1 MGGAWLSKSIAD
13 PLEAH
18 GLVVLGVGKPVVF
31 VAVDWCEIRNDAY
44 DRWRDALAEAA
55 GTTAER
61 VLVTALLFPWIQS
74 RRQPLWAPRFNLPAS
89 AAIDRKL
96 LAGAILFG
104 IGWGIAGYC
113 PGPAIAALLI
123 HPAEAIPF
131 VLAMLAGAWLQPRWL
146 GR

>member
-1 MGGAWLSKSIAD
+1 MKSLIAALISGVLFGLGLSVGQMVNPRKVIAFLDVTGSWDPSLALVMGG
-13 PLEAH
+13 
-18 GLVVLGVGKPVVF
+18 G
-31 VAVDWCEIRNDAY
+31 
-44 DRWRDALAEAA
+44 
-55 GTTAER
+55 

-74 RRQPLWAPRFNLPAS
+74 RGQPLWAPRFSLPAR

-96 LAGAILFG
+96 LVGAALFG

-113 PGPAIAALLI
+113 PGPAIAALII

-131 VLAMLAGAWLQPRWL
+131 VLAMLVGAWLQPRWI

>member
-1 MGGAWLSKSIAD
+1 MKSLSAALISGVLFGLGLSVAQMVNPLKVIAFLDVTGFWDPSLALVMGG
-13 PLEAH
+13 
-18 GLVVLGVGKPVVF
+18 G
-31 VAVDWCEIRNDAY
+31 
-44 DRWRDALAEAA
+44 
-55 GTTAER
+55 
-61 VLVTALLFPWIQS
+61 VLVTVLLFPWIQS
-74 RRQPLWAPRFNLPAS
+74 RPQPLWAPRFHLPAS

-113 PGPAIAALLI
+113 PGPAIGALLI

-131 VLAMLAGAWLQPRWL
+131 VLAMLAGAWLQPRWF

>member
-1 MGGAWLSKSIAD
+1 MKNLGAALISGVLFGLGLSVAQMVNPLKVIAFLDVTGFWDPSLALVMGG
-13 PLEAH
+13 
-18 GLVVLGVGKPVVF
+18 G
-31 VAVDWCEIRNDAY
+31 
-44 DRWRDALAEAA
+44 
-55 GTTAER
+55 

-131 VLAMLAGAWLQPRWL
+131 VLAMLAGAWLQPRWF

>member
-1 MGGAWLSKSIAD
+1 MKKSLGAASISGVLFGLGLSVAQMVNPRKVIAFLDVTGSWDPSLALVMGG
-13 PLEAH
+13 
-18 GLVVLGVGKPVVF
+18 G
-31 VAVDWCEIRNDAY
+31 
-44 DRWRDALAEAA
+44 
-55 GTTAER
+55 
-61 VLVTALLFPWIQS
+61 VLVTALLFPWIQR
-74 RRQPLWAPRFNLPAS
+74 RRQPLWASRFNLHTG

-96 LAGAILFG
+96 LIGAILFG

-131 VLAMLAGAWLQPRWL
+131 VLAMLAGAWLQPHWI